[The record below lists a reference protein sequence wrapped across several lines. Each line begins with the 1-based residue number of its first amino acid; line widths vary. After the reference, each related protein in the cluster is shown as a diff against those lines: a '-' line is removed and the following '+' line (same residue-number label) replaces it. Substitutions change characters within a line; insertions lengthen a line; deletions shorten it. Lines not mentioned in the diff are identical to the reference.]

1 MEHEKEENVDSSV
14 VAVMEPQ
21 VMTKDKKEN
30 KTKRQPPY
38 NVILLNDDFHSYE
51 YVITL
56 CQKIF
61 GYPVEKGMQIAKE
74 VDGSGRAIVW
84 TGTMELAELK
94 QEQIHSLG
102 KDPQI
107 KNCAGSMT
115 AEIEPAA

>member
-1 MEHEKEENVDSSV
+1 MENEKPEDDRA

-21 VMTKDKKEN
+21 VMTKEKKEN

-38 NVILLNDDFHSYE
+38 NVILLNDNSHTFE
-51 YVITL
+51 YVIAL

-61 GYPVEKGMQIAKE
+61 GYPAEKGSQIAKE
-74 VDGSGRAIVW
+74 VDSSGRAIVW
-84 TGTMELAELK
+84 TGSMELAELK

-107 KNCAGSMT
+107 KDCQGSMT
-115 AEIEPAA
+115 AEIEPAV